1 MPSHTYN
8 RVGRWGD
15 AVRANQMAWHSD
27 QKAAINEGFAIY
39 PSHNLH
45 MLLFAAS
52 MDGQGAVAVQAG
64 RDYGKLVEGG
74 QFYHALALLR
84 FGRFDEI
91 LELEDVPEDPVFRG
105 LWEFSRGYAHL
116 RQGALD
122 SARLHLDDMRRVIR
136 DDGEEIQFRGHT
148 GTQLLGVTAG
158 ILEAEILRSEGR
170 AQEAVRVLEEA
181 VALEDGLR
189 YDEPEPLPFSA
200 RHWLGALLLEQGR
213 PGEAEEV
220 YRAALLDHPGNGWS
234 LFGLAQALEAQGR
247 PGDALLVRRELD
259 VSWARADVWLRAS
272 RF

>member
-8 RVGRWGD
+8 RIGRWGD

-27 QKAAINEGFAIY
+27 QKAAIDEGFAIY

-64 RDYGKLVEGG
+64 KDYGKLVEGG

-91 LELEDVPEDPVFRG
+91 LELHEVPEDPVSRG
-105 LWEFSRGYAHL
+105 LWEFARGYAHL
-116 RQGALD
+116 REGAVD
-122 SARLHLDDMRRVIR
+122 SARVYLDGLRRTLR
-136 DDGEEIQFRGHT
+136 EEGDSIQFRGHT
-148 GTQLLGVTAG
+148 GTQLLGVTSG

-170 AQEAVRVLEEA
+170 AGDALRVLESA
-181 VALEDGLR
+181 VALEDELR

-200 RHWLGALLLEQGR
+200 RHWLGALLLEEGR
-213 PGEAEEV
+213 AGEAEAV
-220 YRAALLDHPGNGWS
+220 YRAALLDHPRNGWS
-234 LFGLAQALEAQGR
+234 LFGLAQALEVQGQ
-247 PGDALLVRRELD
+247 PGGALMIRREFD
-259 VSWARADVWLRAS
+259 ESWARADVWLRAS